1 MQSLQFDL
9 LFAHFIIADITS
21 GLKNCL
27 FAEIAPRTIYPL
39 YGIGFLVYKYKWAR
53 TGC

>member
-1 MQSLQFDL
+1 MQSLQIDL

-27 FAEIAPRTIYPL
+27 FAEIVPRTIYPL
-39 YGIGFLVYKYKWAR
+39 YGSEYVQHYY
-53 TGC
+53 THMS